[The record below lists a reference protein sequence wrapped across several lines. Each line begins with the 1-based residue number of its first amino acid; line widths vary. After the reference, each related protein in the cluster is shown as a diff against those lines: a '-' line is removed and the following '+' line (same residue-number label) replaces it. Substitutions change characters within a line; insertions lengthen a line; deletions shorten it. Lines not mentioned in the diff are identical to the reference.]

1 MNKHE
6 WKEAGWLLLQVIVF
20 LIMFYGFI
28 ELLEV
33 VENIAYE

>member
-6 WKEAGWLLLQVIVF
+6 WKEAVWLILQVLLF
-20 LIMFYGFI
+20 LVLFYGFI

-33 VENIAYE
+33 VDNFEYK